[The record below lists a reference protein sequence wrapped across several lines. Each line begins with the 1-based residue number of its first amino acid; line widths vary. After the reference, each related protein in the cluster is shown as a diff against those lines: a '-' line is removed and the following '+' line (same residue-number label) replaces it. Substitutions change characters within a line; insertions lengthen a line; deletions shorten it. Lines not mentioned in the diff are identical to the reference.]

1 MSENPNFIS
10 NKFSKERNE
19 EDIRWCRKIFQRG
32 SVFASSRF
40 VIRVRSDEKKKR
52 KKELFKSR
60 TTLVQRERERE
71 RGKKITQHKAEKW
84 ISSKARSFKFLFFF
98 FSFKRIRDLLTFV
111 HKEECIRQVYEV
123 SNLSDLPFHGE
134 NEFLHCGKW
143 RDKVKLWGW
152 IFMKAEIR
160 RIIGK
165 FIK

>member
-71 RGKKITQHKAEKW
+71 RGKKITQHKAEK
-84 ISSKARSFKFLFFF
+84 
-98 FSFKRIRDLLTFV
+98 
-111 HKEECIRQVYEV
+111 
-123 SNLSDLPFHGE
+123 
-134 NEFLHCGKW
+134 
-143 RDKVKLWGW
+143 
-152 IFMKAEIR
+152 
-160 RIIGK
+160 
-165 FIK
+165 

>member
-1 MSENPNFIS
+1 MKKTFVGVE
-10 NKFSKERNE
+10 KFSNE
-19 EDIRWCRKIFQRG
+19 DLFSR
-32 SVFASSRF
+32 VLASSS
-40 VIRVRSDEKKKR
+40 VYEMTKKKKK

-60 TTLVQRERERE
+60 TTLVQKERERE

-84 ISSKARSFKFLFFF
+84 ISSRSFKFLFFF

>member
-84 ISSKARSFKFLFFF
+84 ISSRSFKFLFFF
-98 FSFKRIRDLLTFV
+98 FPSREFAICLLSFTKKNVSDRFTKYEISAIFLSTEKMNFCTAV
-111 HKEECIRQVYEV
+111 NEEIKWNYGGGYLWRRKY
-123 SNLSDLPFHGE
+123 GE
-134 NEFLHCGKW
+134 
-143 RDKVKLWGW
+143 
-152 IFMKAEIR
+152 
-160 RIIGK
+160 
-165 FIK
+165 

>member
-98 FSFKRIRDLLTFV
+98 FFLQENSRFAYFRSQRRMYQTGLRSMKSQRSFFPRRK
-111 HKEECIRQVYEV
+111 
-123 SNLSDLPFHGE
+123 
-134 NEFLHCGKW
+134 
-143 RDKVKLWGW
+143 W
-152 IFMKAEIR
+152 IFALR
-160 RIIGK
+160 
-165 FIK
+165 